1 MAYEF
6 QITRRVDF
14 CDTDMAGIVHFS
26 NYFRYMEA
34 AETAFLRSVGLSG
47 ALAYTHSSF
56 CLPRVHVECDY
67 TAPLRFEDEV
77 RIQLLVKKKGARTL
91 TYLFRFH
98 RLNGSQ
104 PQEVAHGKV
113 VAVCAERKP
122 DGSLQAV
129 PLPKLISDK
138 IQEAPAEMLAGHPA
152 TETHA
157 AKSTASHYL
166 SAAGKH
172 SHHSSSTK

>member
-6 QITRRVDF
+6 QINRRVDF

-34 AETAFLRSVGLSG
+34 AETAFLRSLGLSG

-77 RIQLLVKKKGARTL
+77 RIHLLVKKKGARTL

-113 VAVCAERKP
+113 VAVCAERKE
-122 DGSLQAV
+122 DGTLQSV
-129 PLPKLISDK
+129 PLPKLIADK
-138 IQEAPAEMLAGHPA
+138 IQEAPTELLAGDASPA
-152 TETHA
+152 PHTSKT
-157 AKSTASHYL
+157 
-166 SAAGKH
+166 AAGHHSATGSKH
-172 SHHSSSTK
+172 SHSYL

>member
-34 AETAFLRSVGLSG
+34 AETAFLRSLGLSG
-47 ALAYTHSSF
+47 ALAHTHSGF

-67 TAPLRFEDEV
+67 TSPLRFEDEV
-77 RIQLLVKKKGARTL
+77 RIHLLVKKKGARTL
-91 TYLFRFH
+91 TYLFRFD

-113 VAVCAERKP
+113 VAVCAERKE
-122 DGSLQAV
+122 DGTLQAV
-129 PLPKLISDK
+129 PLPKLIADK
-138 IQEAPAEMLAGHPA
+138 IQEAPAEILAGNSTSAPHVAKSAASHHPA
-152 TETHA
+152 ADRRHP
-157 AKSTASHYL
+157 
-166 SAAGKH
+166 
-172 SHHSSSTK
+172 HHHP

>member
-6 QITRRVDF
+6 QVTRRVDF

-34 AETAFLRSVGLSG
+34 TETAFLRSLGLSG
-47 ALAYTHSSF
+47 ALAYTRSGF

-77 RIQLLVKKKGARTL
+77 RIHLLVKKKGTRTL
-91 TYLFRFH
+91 AYQFRFH

-104 PQEVAHGKV
+104 LEEVAHGKV
-113 VAVCAERKP
+113 VVVCAERKE
-122 DGSLQAV
+122 DGALQAV
-129 PLPKLISDK
+129 PMPKLLADK
-138 IQEAPAEMLAGHPA
+138 IQEAPAEILAGDSSTAP
-152 TETHA
+152 HA
-157 AKSTASHYL
+157 VKSTADHYPTIG
-166 SAAGKH
+166 SKH
-172 SHHSSSTK
+172 SHHHS

>member
-34 AETAFLRSVGLSG
+34 AETAFLRSLGLSG

-113 VAVCAERKP
+113 VAVCAERKD
-122 DGSLQAV
+122 DGTLQAV
-129 PLPKLISDK
+129 PLPKLIADK
-138 IQEAPAEMLAGHPA
+138 IQEAPAEILAGD
-152 TETHA
+152 A
-157 AKSTASHYL
+157 APVPHTTK
-166 SAAGKH
+166 SAAGPHPAAAGRH
-172 SHHSSSTK
+172 SHHHP

>member
-1 MAYEF
+1 MTYEF
-6 QITRRVDF
+6 QIIRRVDF

-34 AETAFLRSVGLSG
+34 AETAFLRSLGLSG
-47 ALAYTHSSF
+47 ALAHTHSGF

-67 TAPLRFEDEV
+67 TAPLLFEDEV

-113 VAVCAERKP
+113 VAVCAERKE

-129 PLPKLISDK
+129 PLPKLIADK
-138 IQEAPAEMLAGHPA
+138 IQEAPAEILAGDASSAPH
-152 TETHA
+152 T
-157 AKSTASHYL
+157 AKPVASHH
-166 SAAGKH
+166 SAAGGKPA
-172 SHHSSSTK
+172 HHHP